1 MGIRCDWNAETS
13 MIAPATR
20 TIPGALLHL
29 LVLAASSP
37 ATLAQDIEPRAY
49 SNIPLG
55 VHFLG
60 VGYAHSTG
68 GLSADPSLPIEGAE
82 LRTDSMLFGYA
93 RGIEVGGQSGKVDVA
108 LPYAWLEGT
117 AEVAG
122 EPQRRR
128 VSGFGDPRIRISWNL
143 LGAPALTLP
152 EFASYRQETIVGVS
166 LQASLPLGQYDES
179 RVVNL
184 GSNRW
189 WLKPELGMS
198 HVEGPWTFELAGSAT
213 IFGENSDFLG
223 GQSREQDPIYS
234 LQGGVV
240 YGFARG
246 VWVALHGNYY
256 TGGRT
261 RVDGVEGDD
270 LQQNSALRLTAAWPL
285 NARDS
290 VKFFVSTG
298 VSTRTGTD
306 FDTVSIAWQRR
317 WGGGL

>member
-1 MGIRCDWNAETS
+1 MF
-13 MIAPATR
+13 
-20 TIPGALLHL
+20 
-29 LVLAASSP
+29 VLAAWSP

-55 VHFLG
+55 VNFLG
-60 VGYAHSTG
+60 VGYARSTG
-68 GLSADPSLPIEGAE
+68 GLSADPSLPIEKAA
-82 LRTDSMLFGYA
+82 LRTDAMLFGYA
-93 RGIEVGGQSGKVDVA
+93 RGIGVGGQSGKVDVV
-108 LPYAWLEGT
+108 LPYVWLDGT
-117 AEVAG
+117 AEIAG

-152 EFASYRQETIVGVS
+152 EFGSYRQGTIVGLS
-166 LQASLPLGQYDES
+166 LQASVPLGQYDES

-189 WLKPELGMS
+189 GLKPELGMS
-198 HVEGPWTFELAGSAT
+198 RAEGRWTFELAGSAT
-213 IFGENSDFLG
+213 FFGENSSFLG
-223 GQSREQDPIYS
+223 GHSRKQDPIYA

-256 TGGRT
+256 AGGRT
-261 RVDGVEGDD
+261 RLDGVEGDD
-270 LQQNSALRLTAAWPL
+270 LQQNSAIRLTAAWPL

-290 VKFFVSTG
+290 VKVFVGTG

-306 FDTVSIAWQRR
+306 FDTVSLAWQRR

>member
-1 MGIRCDWNAETS
+1 M
-13 MIAPATR
+13 
-20 TIPGALLHL
+20 PGVLLHL
-29 LVLAASSP
+29 LALVLPTWSP

-55 VHFLG
+55 VNF
-60 VGYAHSTG
+60 VGIGYSHSTG
-68 GLSADPSLPIEGAE
+68 GLAADPSVPLEDAD
-82 LRTDSMLFGYA
+82 LRTDAMLFGYA
-93 RGIEVGGQSGKVDVA
+93 RAIEVGGQSGKVDVA
-108 LPYAWLEGT
+108 LPYVWLDGT
-117 AEVAG
+117 ALLAG

-128 VSGFGDPRIRISWNL
+128 VSGFGDPRVRISWNL
-143 LGAPALTLP
+143 LGAPALKLP
-152 EFASYRQETIVGVS
+152 EFASYRQETIVGLS
-166 LQASLPLGQYDES
+166 LQASLPFGQYDET
-179 RVVNL
+179 RAVNL
-184 GSNRW
+184 GTNRW
-189 WLKPELGMS
+189 WLKPEFGMS
-198 HVEGPWTFELAGSAT
+198 HVEGRWTLELAGSVT
-213 IFGENSDFLG
+213 YFGENSNFIDG
-223 GQSREQDPIYS
+223 RSREQDPIYS

-261 RVDGVEGDD
+261 RVDGIEGDD

-290 VKFFVSTG
+290 VKVFVGTG

-306 FDTVSIAWQRR
+306 FDTVSLAWQRR